1 MPNQLHPSD
10 IYPPEILEWSCMLV
24 APAHLTD
31 RQMRAIDI
39 LTDDDVMRVAPRVL
53 AATLADNDNWQEEDR
68 ASRLD
73 GFWRF
78 IEAAAALPEQQPPGS
93 HLRYNA
99 EEPLMF
105 STPGELR
112 QDLAR
117 ASAHALE
124 LTAVVERT
132 ATAIS
137 DHFPISDARHLIDLL
152 DAFYEA
158 AAIVTAA
165 HAENQR
171 LDKAARHNG
180 APGLP
185 GSKAGKNGMRNWLL
199 REVGALA
206 SLHLRDR
213 AVTLVTEVT
222 RVLMKQQEP
231 TEEGTA
237 RGLIPN
243 TRLVPVED
251 DALPTDWRA
260 QISQ

>member
-10 IYPPEILEWSCMLV
+10 IYPPEIIEWSQMLTY
-24 APAHLTD
+24 PEHLTES
-31 RQMRAIDI
+31 QQTAIDI
-39 LTDDDVMRVAPRVL
+39 LTDDDVMRVAPHVL
-53 AATLADNDNWQEEDR
+53 AAILADNDNWQDEDR

-78 IEAAAALPEQQPPGS
+78 IEDAAALPEQQPPGS

-158 AAIVTAA
+158 AAIATAA

-171 LDKAARHNG
+171 L
-180 APGLP
+180 
-185 GSKAGKNGMRNWLL
+185 
-199 REVGALA
+199 
-206 SLHLRDR
+206 
-213 AVTLVTEVT
+213 
-222 RVLMKQQEP
+222 
-231 TEEGTA
+231 
-237 RGLIPN
+237 
-243 TRLVPVED
+243 
-251 DALPTDWRA
+251 
-260 QISQ
+260 